1 MRDRMEEREPE
12 SPVCQSCGMPM
23 HLEEDFGTN
32 GDGSMNF
39 DYCQFCFKNGYFTIP
54 DLTMEQ
60 QIERLVDIGV
70 STLNM
75 PEDKAR
81 EMAENTLPSLKRW
94 QGP

>member
-1 MRDRMEEREPE
+1 MNGEEPQA
-12 SPVCQSCGMPM
+12 PICQSCGMPM
-23 HLEEDFGTN
+23 HLEEDFGSN
-32 GDGSMNF
+32 GDGSTNF

-81 EMAENTLPSLKRW
+81 EMAENTLPGLKRW